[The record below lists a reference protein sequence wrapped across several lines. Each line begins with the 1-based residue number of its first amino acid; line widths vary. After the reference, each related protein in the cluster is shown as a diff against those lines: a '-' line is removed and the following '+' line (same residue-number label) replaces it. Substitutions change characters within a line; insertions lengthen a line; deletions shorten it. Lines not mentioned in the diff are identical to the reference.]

1 MPPNAAMPQGGPG
14 GAMPPGVPGT
24 NLPPGAAL
32 PLGGL
37 PPGVTSTPPLASTQ
51 PAAKVSPKD
60 KRAAAKPAGARG
72 KKVSANNTPI
82 PAAATTPSAGPGKA
96 SPSGVPTYS
105 ATGPNLAPDQLKMPA
120 TRKRK
125 SSAGLDDKRSPMP
138 PAKKEK
144 LEEAKVRET
153 SEIAA
158 KKEQLQRE
166 NPLGFFISSLGEA
179 LDVPAEEI
187 AAFGGVSFKVG
198 GNNPSALVA
207 GNPGVVAAA
216 ANGAATNGTPGPAAG
231 PAVAAATAA
240 AAGFTPG
247 TAAAAAGAGA
257 GAGAGSGLGLTPS
270 SLLKT
275 PMPFDKGTAAST
287 GDLAASSNSLASSSS
302 SSGEAVAA
310 AVPWTGL
317 VSAASLKSAF
327 QALECFKVS
336 EVQFLTP
343 PEEHSKLP
351 KGKEVKTEDPAE
363 DDKAPVP
370 ELNGAQLFPSGDNMW
385 DFDSIANGVSQE
397 DLDKEFWTF
406 EM

>member
-1 MPPNAAMPQGGPG
+1 M
-14 GAMPPGVPGT
+14 
-24 NLPPGAAL
+24 
-32 PLGGL
+32 
-37 PPGVTSTPPLASTQ
+37 ASAQ

-60 KRAAAKPAGARG
+60 KRAAAKPPAARG

-179 LDVPAEEI
+179 LDVAAEEI

-198 GNNPSALVA
+198 GSNPSALVA
-207 GNPGVVAAA
+207 GNPGVVAA
-216 ANGAATNGTPGPAAG
+216 NGAAINSGTPGPAAG

-247 TAAAAAGAGA
+247 TAAAAAGAG
-257 GAGAGSGLGLTPS
+257 SGLGLTPS

-275 PMPFDKGTAAST
+275 PMPFDKGTAASS
-287 GDLAASSNSLASSSS
+287 GDVPGSSHSLASS
-302 SSGEAVAA
+302 GENVAV

-351 KGKEVKTEDPAE
+351 KGKEVKAE
-363 DDKAPVP
+363 SKADDKVPVP
-370 ELNGAQLFPSGDNMW
+370 ELNGAQLFAAGDNMW

>member
-1 MPPNAAMPQGGPG
+1 M
-14 GAMPPGVPGT
+14 
-24 NLPPGAAL
+24 
-32 PLGGL
+32 
-37 PPGVTSTPPLASTQ
+37 
-51 PAAKVSPKD
+51 
-60 KRAAAKPAGARG
+60 
-72 KKVSANNTPI
+72 SANSTPI
-82 PAAATTPSAGPGKA
+82 PAAATTPSGGPGKA

-198 GNNPSALVA
+198 GKNPSALVA

-216 ANGAATNGTPGPAAG
+216 ANGVNGTPGPAAG

-247 TAAAAAGAGA
+247 TAAAA

-287 GDLAASSNSLASSSS
+287 GDLAGSTGGASSSS
-302 SSGEAVAA
+302 SIETAVA

-343 PEEHSKLP
+343 PEEHNKLP
-351 KGKEVKTEDPAE
+351 KSKEVKTENPK
-363 DDKAPVP
+363 DDKVPVP
-370 ELNGAQLFPSGDNMW
+370 ELNGAQLFSSGDNMW